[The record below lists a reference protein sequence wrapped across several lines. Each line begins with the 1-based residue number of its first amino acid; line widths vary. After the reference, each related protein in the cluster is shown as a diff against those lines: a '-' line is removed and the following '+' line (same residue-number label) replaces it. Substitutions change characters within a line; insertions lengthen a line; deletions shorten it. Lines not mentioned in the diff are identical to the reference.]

1 MGARSMHTFQLELDG
16 RPVALGFDA
25 ALDVFVQLA
34 IDHPFQP
41 AHSALIAQVLET
53 RDPNRA
59 EIARSGVRVDALGR
73 ERFMARLR
81 DVVDIGDLGADD
93 GVRLT
98 RFDALSEPFEYPA
111 SVSADPAPVGS
122 LQASPAPLR
131 THHVAELEGARLCI
145 GPFGQAVFDCRGRFV
160 DGICQGDGVVL
171 ALTDPGRLPA
181 PQSFDGTAVSLCSLW
196 GNGYFHWLLEVLPKL
211 LLIARAGYRFQD
223 IGLFVVR
230 QRNVQLLEFLEFLGI
245 PGERVYDWQGAAHLL
260 PRRLLAVSSL
270 EHYDYRQNPTGILV
284 EPWASRAMHAR
295 FSRPRAPG
303 AHGRRIYIDRAH
315 ASLRR
320 VLNNTDVKAALAPHG
335 FEFLALERLNLAQKQ
350 ALFADAEMVVG
361 PAGAGFANLLFCHP
375 GTQVLVFYQQGFET
389 NSFWSLCNN
398 NRLGHFHLVCAPPQD
413 QPASV
418 HTNTINDDFQIDI
431 DALTRTLECM
441 RARPP

>member
-1 MGARSMHTFQLELDG
+1 
-16 RPVALGFDA
+16 
-25 ALDVFVQLA
+25 
-34 IDHPFQP
+34 
-41 AHSALIAQVLET
+41 
-53 RDPNRA
+53 
-59 EIARSGVRVDALGR
+59 
-73 ERFMARLR
+73 
-81 DVVDIGDLGADD
+81 
-93 GVRLT
+93 
-98 RFDALSEPFEYPA
+98 
-111 SVSADPAPVGS
+111 
-122 LQASPAPLR
+122 
-131 THHVAELEGARLCI
+131 
-145 GPFGQAVFDCRGRFV
+145 
-160 DGICQGDGVVL
+160 
-171 ALTDPGRLPA
+171 
-181 PQSFDGTAVSLCSLW
+181 
-196 GNGYFHWLLEVLPKL
+196 
-211 LLIARAGYRFQD
+211 
-223 IGLFVVR
+223 
-230 QRNVQLLEFLEFLGI
+230 
-245 PGERVYDWQGAAHLL
+245 
-260 PRRLLAVSSL
+260 
-270 EHYDYRQNPTGILV
+270 
-284 EPWASRAMHAR
+284 MHAR